1 MPAKKK
7 NVKQITAE
15 ALIEQGNIALQ
26 RFEYELASNF
36 FKRALEKKP
45 EDTNIMDALADVF
58 LQLGD
63 RDSAYTLL
71 QQSTLI
77 APEINP
83 YKWLYL
89 AQLQEGC
96 DALCSYERAIP
107 LLELLINKTMD
118 ESEKCTITKQLSKI
132 HSSIAELY
140 LTDLCFEDEAES
152 KCETAVLHSLSID
165 STSMDGLQALASL
178 RLSQNRRPEACGI
191 LRVLAREL
199 KVIIEKVNS
208 RTIMQDIGE
217 LPDEDVL

>member
-83 YKWLYL
+83 YK
-89 AQLQEGC
+89 
-96 DALCSYERAIP
+96 
-107 LLELLINKTMD
+107 
-118 ESEKCTITKQLSKI
+118 
-132 HSSIAELY
+132 
-140 LTDLCFEDEAES
+140 
-152 KCETAVLHSLSID
+152 
-165 STSMDGLQALASL
+165 
-178 RLSQNRRPEACGI
+178 
-191 LRVLAREL
+191 
-199 KVIIEKVNS
+199 
-208 RTIMQDIGE
+208 
-217 LPDEDVL
+217 